1 LAALLA
7 KNPSARGVLYD
18 LPEVVAG
25 AADVLEPIA
34 PGRWEAIGGSFFE
47 GVPAGHD
54 RYVLQAIMH
63 DWDDER
69 CRQILTHV
77 RKAMAPDGRVLVM
90 DQILDP
96 RVGDDLAK
104 ATDVLMLALADGG
117 RERTQAEW
125 EALLRSAGFGIERQ
139 VQLPILTW
147 VFTLHAA

>member
-1 LAALLA
+1 
-7 KNPSARGVLYD
+7 
-18 LPEVVAG
+18 
-25 AADVLEPIA
+25 
-34 PGRWEAIGGSFFE
+34 
-47 GVPAGHD
+47 
-54 RYVLQAIMH
+54 
-63 DWDDER
+63 
-69 CRQILTHV
+69 
-77 RKAMAPDGRVLVM
+77 M

-96 RVGDDLAK
+96 RVRDDLAK